1 MIMQFM
7 PKYAAL
13 DISIVPLQSIDFLR
27 IYVIGMLVHLILLS
41 ASHTAPCPLFP

>member
-13 DISIVPLQSIDFLR
+13 HISIVLLQSIDSLR
-27 IYVIGMLVHLILLS
+27 VHVTGMLVCHILLS
-41 ASHTAPCPLFP
+41 VSHTAPCLPSP